1 MQPEPPEELPLATL
15 IAEQRQ
21 QMELSL
27 NAVARGMHKAVQDEG
42 TYSLATRQAIHG
54 YERGRIPNKDSL
66 RWLATALRLPAENV
80 LAAARRQRAARDV
93 ARAATALASTMTT
106 VAAPTGPVDRH
117 VIESLRQGLSD
128 AITEG
133 AMTEA
138 GLDDWEQTMLRYG
151 KATRDRPAGLLLAHL
166 TIDLAELKRAFL
178 RYRSAS
184 ALRRL
189 TRVTAQMSGLMCLTL
204 IKMDERRAFRGW
216 ARVARTAALEAGDPL
231 THSWVLAQEAYGQYY
246 AGDLDDAVDLARHA
260 QDVVRNAPCVGA
272 ALAAPLEARACAALG
287 RHQETRDAVQRA
299 EEILE
304 SLDGDSVA
312 ASAFGYNQ
320 AQLRFHEGNAYTHL
334 HDTRAAWEAQERALE
349 LCPPTDFMD
358 RALTRLDRA
367 SCLAHD
373 GDTSTGMRYATG
385 TLVNLSNQ
393 QRRGLI
399 TLRAHEIVAALPA
412 EQQAHTA
419 VRELRDL
426 LSEDREEGAEG
437 SWSS

>member
-1 MQPEPPEELPLATL
+1 
-15 IAEQRQ
+15 
-21 QMELSL
+21 
-27 NAVARGMHKAVQDEG
+27 MHKAAQDEG
-42 TYSLATRQAIHG
+42 TYSLATQQAIHG

-66 RWLATALRLPAENV
+66 RWLATALRLPAEDV

-216 ARVARTAALEAGDPL
+216 ARVARTAALKAGDPL

-260 QDVVRNAPCVGA
+260 QDVVRNARVSVLPLRRRSKPA
-272 ALAAPLEARACAALG
+272 HAPPLVAIKKQGTLFSEPKRFWRAWMAIRSQRLRLGTTRHSFGSTRVTPTPISTTRGRLG
-287 RHQETRDAVQRA
+287 RRRNGRWSFV
-299 EEILE
+299 
-304 SLDGDSVA
+304 
-312 ASAFGYNQ
+312 
-320 AQLRFHEGNAYTHL
+320 
-334 HDTRAAWEAQERALE
+334 
-349 LCPPTDFMD
+349 PPTDFMD

-426 LSEDREEGAEG
+426 LSEDRDEGAEG